1 MPAAA
6 RLGDP
11 VGDGDTIAA
20 GSGNVM
26 INGMPA
32 ARVGDTTAGHGCF
45 PPTII
50 QSGSSTVFINGVPAA
65 RVGDPIVPHTCVVPP
80 FPTHGGAI
88 AAGSGNVNI
97 G

>member
-11 VGDGDTIAA
+11 TSDGDTIAA
-20 GSGNVM
+20 GSGNVF

-45 PPTII
+45 PPTTI
-50 QSGSSTVFINGVPAA
+50 QAGSSTVFINGIPAA
-65 RVGDPIVPHTCVVPP
+65 RVGDPIVPHACPLTVP
-80 FPTHGGAI
+80 HGGTI
-88 AAGSGNVNI
+88 ASGSGNVNI